1 MPEKKTSRLS
11 NFYKVSPKER
21 LKIIKQFAELTDEE
35 ASLLSKEG
43 NLKMDQ
49 ADRMIENVIGFKSL
63 PLGIATNFIINGK
76 EYLIPMSIE
85 EPSVVAAASHAAK
98 LARKTGGFTATHT
111 DPIMIG
117 QIQAVEV
124 PNPEQAKKAILKEK
138 ENILKKANGQNPTIV
153 KLSGGAKDLQVRII
167 DTIKGPMV
175 ITELLVDCRDAMG
188 ANIVN
193 TMVEAVA
200 PMIEDASGGK
210 IHLRIVSNLA
220 SKRLARAKVVYSK
233 EVLGEEM
240 IDGIVYAYAF
250 AKADPYRCTTHNKGI
265 MNGIVAV
272 GIALSQDIRALEAG
286 AHAYATRF
294 GQYEP
299 LTTWEKNED
308 GNLVGTIEIPMP
320 VATVGGA
327 TSTDP
332 IAKIC
337 RKILGVKTAT
347 ELGGIMASVGLA
359 NNFAAIRA
367 LATEGIQ
374 RGHMELHAR
383 NIAVIA
389 GSTGK
394 LIDEVAERMVKE
406 KKVKVDR
413 AKEILK
419 ELKRKS

>member
-1 MPEKKTSRLS
+1 MPKTSRIS
-11 NFYKVSPKER
+11 NFYKLSPKER
-21 LKIIKQFAELTDEE
+21 LKIIKEFGDLTDEE
-35 ASLLSKEG
+35 VALLSKEG

-49 ADRMIENVIGFKSL
+49 ANRMIENVIGFKSL

-85 EPSVVAAASHAAK
+85 EPSIVAAASHAAK

-111 DPIMIG
+111 EPIMIG

-124 PNPEQAKKAILKEK
+124 PNPEEAKKAIMKEK
-138 ENILKKANGQNPTIV
+138 ENIMKKANEQSSTLV
-153 KLSGGAKDLQVRII
+153 KLGGGAKDLQVRII
-167 DTIKGPMV
+167 DSIKGPMV
-175 ITELLVDCRDAMG
+175 ITELFVDCRDAMG

-193 TMVEAVA
+193 TMCEAVA
-200 PMIEDASGGK
+200 PMIEKASGGK

-220 SKRLARAKVVYSK
+220 SKRVARAKVIYSK

-250 AKADPYRCTTHNKGI
+250 AKADPYRCTTHNKGV

-272 GIALSQDIRALEAG
+272 GIATSQDIRALEAG
-286 AHAYATRF
+286 AHAYASRS

-299 LTTWEKNED
+299 LTTWEKNKNGD
-308 GNLVGTIEIPMP
+308 LVGAIEIPIP

-337 RKILGVKTAT
+337 RKILGVKYAT
-347 ELGGIMASVGLA
+347 ELAEIMASVGLA
-359 NNFAAIRA
+359 QNFAAMRA

-383 NIAVIA
+383 NIAIIA
-389 GSTGK
+389 GATGK
-394 LIDEVAERMVKE
+394 LIDEVAERMIKE

-419 ELKRKS
+419 KLKKKS

>member
-1 MPEKKTSRLS
+1 MPKTSRIS
-11 NFYKVSPKER
+11 NFYKLNPKER
-21 LKIIKQFAELTDEE
+21 LKIIKEFADLTDEE
-35 ASLLSKEG
+35 VALLSKEG

-98 LARKTGGFTATHT
+98 LARDTGGFKATHT

-117 QIQAVEV
+117 QIQTVEV
-124 PNPEQAKKAILKEK
+124 SNPEEAKKAIMKEK
-138 ENILKKANGQNPTIV
+138 GNILKKANEQNPTIV
-153 KLSGGAKDLQVRII
+153 KLGGGAKDLQVRII
-167 DTIKGPMV
+167 DSIKGPML
-175 ITELLVDCRDAMG
+175 ITELFVDCRDAMG
-188 ANIVN
+188 ANAVN
-193 TMVEAVA
+193 TMLEAVA
-200 PMIEDASGGK
+200 PMVGKASGGK
-210 IHLRIVSNLA
+210 VYLRILSNLA
-220 SKRLARAKVVYSK
+220 SKRLARAKVIYSK
-233 EVLGEEM
+233 EVLSEEM
-240 IDGIVYAYAF
+240 IDGIIYAYAF
-250 AKADPYRCTTHNKGI
+250 AKADPYRCATHNKGI

-286 AHAYATRF
+286 AHAYASRS

-299 LTTWEKNED
+299 LTTWEKDKNGD
-308 GNLVGTIEIPMP
+308 LVGTIEIPMP

-337 RKILGVKTAT
+337 RKILGVKYAT
-347 ELGGIMASVGLA
+347 ELAEIMASVGLA
-359 NNFAAIRA
+359 QNFAAMRA

-389 GSTGK
+389 GATGK

-419 ELKRKS
+419 ELKKP